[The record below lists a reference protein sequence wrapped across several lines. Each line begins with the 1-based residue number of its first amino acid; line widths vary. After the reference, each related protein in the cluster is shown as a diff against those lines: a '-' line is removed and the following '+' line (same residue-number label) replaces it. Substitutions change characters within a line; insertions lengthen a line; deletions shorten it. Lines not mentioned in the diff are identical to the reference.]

1 MSGSKPARMFFLQA
15 QNPCGETSW
24 RPSADVYRTR
34 AGWVLKYDLAG
45 VRPEDVRVSISGRRI
60 MVSGVRRDWAME
72 QGWTHY
78 SMEICYSRFE
88 RTIELPEPVSEYAME
103 YRDGILLVQVR

>member
-1 MSGSKPARMFFLQA
+1 MSASKPGGVFFLSGQR
-15 QNPCGETSW
+15 PSRETCW
-24 RPSADVYRTR
+24 RPSADVYRTN

-45 VRPEDVRVSISGRRI
+45 VRPEDIQVTIGGRRI
-60 MVSGVRRDWAME
+60 TVSGARRDWTVE

-88 RTIELPEPVSEYAME
+88 RSIDLPEPVSEYALE